1 MNPDELPHGRL
12 GELLRA
18 AAAPGRPHELAGE
31 VAAVAA
37 FTRAYRP
44 AKRLRRRIVA
54 TAVAV
59 FTAASIGGTA
69 FAAETGHLPAPIRSW
84 FDSAPDPTTAAAAPS
99 LPSGP
104 RSVQPPGQATATTA
118 TGSPAAISPAAACR
132 AFLASQADPH
142 ARKVTADERKELARL
157 AGGSG
162 EPVIEAYC
170 QRLLG
175 VTVTATKEPDKPKP
189 SHPAHPSRK

>member
-1 MNPDELPHGRL
+1 MNPDELPEGRL

-31 VAAVAA
+31 EAAVAA
-37 FTRAYRP
+37 FTRVYRP

-69 FAAETGHLPAPIRSW
+69 FAAETGHLPAPIKSW
-84 FDSAPDPTTAAAAPS
+84 LEGAPDQTTTAAAPS
-99 LPSGP
+99 PSAQPRTTPAGP
-104 RSVQPPGQATATTA
+104 AASPPAAGT
-118 TGSPAAISPAAACR
+118 PAAINTAAACR
-132 AFLASQADPH
+132 AYLAFRADPR
-142 ARKVTADERKELARL
+142 AGAVTGEERKELARL
-157 AGGSG
+157 AGG
-162 EPVIEAYC
+162 EPAIEDYC
-170 QRLLG
+170 RRLLG
-175 VTVTATKEPDKPKP
+175 VTATAKATEDGNTRKP